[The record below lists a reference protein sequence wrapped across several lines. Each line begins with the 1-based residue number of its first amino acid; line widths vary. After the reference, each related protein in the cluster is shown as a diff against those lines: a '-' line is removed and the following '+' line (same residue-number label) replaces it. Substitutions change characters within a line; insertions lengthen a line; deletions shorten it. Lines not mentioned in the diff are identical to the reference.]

1 MYKLVFVSAFIVLSA
16 ADVSHL
22 LRGNRPLLKPIS
34 GPAPKFIA
42 ILRSDSDISPDGSYH
57 YSYETENRISAEE
70 RGALKSLPEGAG
82 TAAQGSYQYI
92 SPEGIPVS
100 VQYVADEN
108 GFQPQ
113 SDILPTPPP
122 TPSYILRALE
132 YNARNPEP
140 PTKPFLKNPSAFRRF

>member
-1 MYKLVFVSAFIVLSA
+1 MFRLVVLSVFVAFVS

-22 LRGNRPLLKPIS
+22 LRGNRPQVP
-34 GPAPKFIA
+34 GKFIA

-57 YSYETENRISAEE
+57 YSYETENGIAAQE
-70 RGALKSLPEGAG
+70 RGSLKSLPEGAG

-92 SPEGIPVS
+92 SPEGVPVS

-122 TPSYILRALE
+122 IPSYILRALE
-132 YNARNPEP
+132 YNAQHPEP
-140 PTKPFLKNPSAFRRF
+140 APDAPAFGKAPAYRRY